1 MIENDITIR
10 IGGEAGMGLES
21 SGAGFAKALVR
32 GGLHVFGV
40 PDFYSRIRGGHN
52 FFTLRAARDPL
63 FSIADPVHILLA
75 LDLESVRRHI
85 ADLVPGGAVIYD
97 SKDSL
102 PEALSRE
109 DVLIMSVP
117 LTQLAREIGGLELM
131 RNTLALGIAAGLL
144 EFDLSYVESIVRDNF
159 AKKGEDVVT
168 NNLNVI
174 RKGAEIAEAYKADFP
189 FRLHAI
195 PNAPQ
200 RILLNGTQAFSMGAL
215 AGGCRFVSGYP
226 MTPGSP
232 VLVWFAQNG
241 AKYGAVAKHVEDEIS
256 AINMAIGA
264 AIMGARALV
273 PTSGGGYALM
283 VEGTGFA
290 GISETPVV
298 IYNAQR
304 PGPATGLPTRTEQ
317 ADLLFMLHASQDEF
331 PRMILAPGTLEEAF
345 HLGWHAFNV
354 AERYQTPVMVLSDQF
369 LADAFRSLEA
379 DALDFDAV
387 EIDRGALL
395 TDADLDALTER
406 YKRYRITESGVS
418 PRALPGHP
426 NAIWVTESNEHDEVP
441 RIEEDAQ
448 NRIEQQS
455 KRMRK
460 AIAMTEDVPPPT
472 WYGPEGAAL
481 TLVCWGSTY
490 GPARE
495 AVDRLNAQVADAAN
509 LLHFSGLEP
518 FPPTA
523 EAELRKAHKTVVV
536 EGNYTGQLETLIRA
550 QTGFSVDG
558 HIRRF
563 DGRPFKPEFILA
575 GLQKQEA

>member
-1 MIENDITIR
+1 MVEDDITIR

-63 FSIADPVHILLA
+63 YSIADPVHVLLA
-75 LDLESVRRHI
+75 LDMETVRRHT
-85 ADLVPGGAVIYD
+85 ADVVPGGAIVYD
-97 SKDSL
+97 SKDEL
-102 PEALSRE
+102 PEDLTRD
-109 DVLIMSVP
+109 DVLFIAAP
-117 LTQLAREIGGLELM
+117 LAEMAREIGGLELM
-131 RNTLALGIAAGLL
+131 RNTLALGLAAGLL
-144 EFDLSYVESIVRDNF
+144 EFDLSYVEGIIRDNF
-159 AKKGEDVVT
+159 ARKGEEVVDS
-168 NNLNVI
+168 NLAVI
-174 RKGAEIAEAYKADFP
+174 RAGAEVAAPYRDEFP
-189 FRLHAI
+189 FRLHAV
-195 PNAPQ
+195 PDAPQ
-200 RILLNGTQAFSMGAL
+200 RIMLNGTQAFSMGAL

-232 VLVWFAQNG
+232 VLIWFAQNG
-241 AKYGAVAKHVEDEIS
+241 AKYGAVAKHVEDEI
-256 AINMAIGA
+256 AALTMAIGA
-264 AIMGARALV
+264 SVMGARALV

-283 VEGTGFA
+283 VEATGFA

-304 PGPATGLPTRTEQ
+304 PGPATGLPTRTAQ

-331 PRMILAPGTLEEAF
+331 PRMVLAPGSLEEAF

-387 EIDRGALL
+387 ELDRGALL

-406 YKRYRITESGVS
+406 YKRYRVTESGVS

-426 NAIWVTESNEHDEVP
+426 NAVFVTESNEHDEVP
-441 RIEEDAQ
+441 RIRESAQ
-448 NRIEQQS
+448 NRIDQQS

-460 AIAMTEDVPPPT
+460 GVAMAEDAPAPT
-472 WYGPEGAAL
+472 WYGPEEAGL

-495 AVDRLNAQVADAAN
+495 AVDRLNDREPGAAN
-509 LLHFSGLEP
+509 MLHFGCLEP

-523 EAELRKAHKTVVV
+523 EAELRKAQKAIVV
-536 EGNYTGQLETLIRA
+536 EGNYTGQLEILIRA
-550 QTGFSVDG
+550 RTGLSVAG

-563 DGRPFKPEFILA
+563 DGRPFRPEFILA
-575 GLQKQEA
+575 GLEEV

>member
-1 MIENDITIR
+1 MIKNDITIR

-102 PEALSRE
+102 PEALRRE
-109 DVLIMSVP
+109 DVLIMPVP

-168 NNLNVI
+168 NNLNVV
-174 RKGAEIAEAYKADFP
+174 RKGAEIAEAYRADFA

-354 AERYQTPVMVLSDQF
+354 AERYQTPIMVLSDQF

-387 EIDRGALL
+387 EINRGALL
-395 TDADLDALTER
+395 TDADLDTLTER

-426 NAIWVTESNEHDEVP
+426 NAVWVTESNEHDEVP

-495 AVDRLNAQVADAAN
+495 AVDRLNAQVAGAAN

-550 QTGFSVDG
+550 RIGFSVDG

-575 GLQKQEA
+575 RLQEQEA

>member
-40 PDFYSRIRGGHN
+40 PDFHSRIRGGHN
-52 FFTLRAARDPL
+52 FFTLRVAHDPL

-75 LDLESVRRHI
+75 LDMESVRRHI

-97 SKDSL
+97 SKDPL
-102 PEALSRE
+102 PEALNRE
-109 DVLIMSVP
+109 DVFIIPVALS
-117 LTQLAREIGGLELM
+117 QLAREIGGLELM

-144 EFDLSYVESIVRDNF
+144 EFDLSYVESIIRDNF

-168 NNLNVI
+168 SNLNVI
-174 RKGAEIAEAYKADFP
+174 QKGAEIAETYKADFS

-241 AKYGAVAKHVEDEIS
+241 AKYGVVAKHVEDEIS
-256 AINMAIGA
+256 AINMAVGA

-290 GISETPVV
+290 GISETPIV

-331 PRMILAPGTLEEAF
+331 PRMVLAPGTLEEAF
-345 HLGWHAFNV
+345 HLGWYAFNV

-379 DALDFDAV
+379 SALDFNAV
-387 EIDRGALL
+387 EIDRGMLL

-406 YKRYRITESGVS
+406 YKRYQITESGIS

-426 NAIWVTESNEHDEVP
+426 NAIWVTESNEHDEYP
-441 RIEEDAQ
+441 RIEENAQ
-448 NRIEQQS
+448 NRIAQQS

-460 AIAMTEDVPPPT
+460 AIPMAEDVPPPT
-472 WYGPEGAAL
+472 WYGPAEAPL
-481 TLVCWGSTY
+481 TLICWGSTY

-495 AVDRLNAQVADAAN
+495 AVDRLNAQEAGAAN

-523 EAELRKAHKTVVV
+523 ESELRKAHRTIVI
-536 EGNYTGQLETLIRA
+536 EGNYTGQLEILIRA
-550 QTGFSVDG
+550 RTGFSVDG

-563 DGRPFKPEFILA
+563 DGRPFRPEFILA
-575 GLQKQEA
+575 GLQEA

>member
-1 MIENDITIR
+1 
-10 IGGEAGMGLES
+10 
-21 SGAGFAKALVR
+21 
-32 GGLHVFGV
+32 
-40 PDFYSRIRGGHN
+40 
-52 FFTLRAARDPL
+52 
-63 FSIADPVHILLA
+63 
-75 LDLESVRRHI
+75 
-85 ADLVPGGAVIYD
+85 
-97 SKDSL
+97 
-102 PEALSRE
+102 
-109 DVLIMSVP
+109 
-117 LTQLAREIGGLELM
+117 
-131 RNTLALGIAAGLL
+131 
-144 EFDLSYVESIVRDNF
+144 
-159 AKKGEDVVT
+159 
-168 NNLNVI
+168 
-174 RKGAEIAEAYKADFP
+174 
-189 FRLHAI
+189 
-195 PNAPQ
+195 
-200 RILLNGTQAFSMGAL
+200 
-215 AGGCRFVSGYP
+215 
-226 MTPGSP
+226 
-232 VLVWFAQNG
+232 
-241 AKYGAVAKHVEDEIS
+241 
-256 AINMAIGA
+256 
-264 AIMGARALV
+264 MGARALV

-354 AERYQTPVMVLSDQF
+354 AERYQTPIMVLSDQF

-395 TDADLDALTER
+395 TDADLDTLTER
-406 YKRYRITESGVS
+406 YKRYQITESGVS

-426 NAIWVTESNEHDEVP
+426 NAVWVTESNEHDEVP

-495 AVDRLNAQVADAAN
+495 AVDRLNAQVAGAAN

-523 EAELRKAHKTVVV
+523 ETELRKAHKTVVV

-550 QTGFSVDG
+550 RIGFSVDG

-575 GLQKQEA
+575 RLQEQEA

>member
-1 MIENDITIR
+1 MIKNDITIR

-75 LDLESVRRHI
+75 LDLESVCRHI

-102 PEALSRE
+102 PEALRRE
-109 DVLIMSVP
+109 DVLIIPVP

-174 RKGAEIAEAYKADFP
+174 RKGAEIAEAYKADFA

-354 AERYQTPVMVLSDQF
+354 AERYQTPIMVLSDQF

-395 TDADLDALTER
+395 TDADLDTLIER

-426 NAIWVTESNEHDEVP
+426 NAVWVTESNEHDEVP

-495 AVDRLNAQVADAAN
+495 AVDRLNAQVAGAAN

-550 QTGFSVDG
+550 RIGFSVDG

-575 GLQKQEA
+575 RLQEQEA

>member
-1 MIENDITIR
+1 MVKNDITIR

-52 FFTLRAARDPL
+52 FFTLRVAREPL
-63 FSIADPVHILLA
+63 YSIADPVHILLA
-75 LDLESVRRHI
+75 LDMETVRRHI
-85 ADLVPGGAVIYD
+85 QDVVSGGAVVYD
-97 SKDSL
+97 SREPL
-102 PEALSRE
+102 PDALKRE
-109 DVLIMSVP
+109 DVCFIPVA

-144 EFDLSYVESIVRDNF
+144 EFELSYVESIVRDNF
-159 AKKGEDVVT
+159 AKKGEAMIVS
-168 NNLNVI
+168 NLNVI
-174 RKGAEIAEAYKADFP
+174 RKGAEIAADYRADFP

-195 PNAPQ
+195 PEAPQ

-241 AKYGAVAKHVEDEIS
+241 AQYGAVAKHVEDEIA

-264 AIMGARALV
+264 AIMGARAMV
-273 PTSGGGYALM
+273 PTSGGGYSLM
-283 VEGTGFA
+283 VEATGFA
-290 GISETPVV
+290 GISETPIV

-331 PRMILAPGTLEEAF
+331 PRMVLAPGTLEEAF
-345 HLGWHAFNV
+345 HLGWYAFNM
-354 AERYQTPVMVLSDQF
+354 AEKYQTPVMVLSDQF
-369 LADAFRSLEA
+369 LADSFRSLEP

-406 YKRYRITESGVS
+406 YKRYKITESGIS

-426 NAIWVTESNEHDEVP
+426 NAIWVTESNEHDEYP

-448 NRIEQQS
+448 NRIAQQS

-460 AIAMTEDVPPPT
+460 AIPMAQDVPPPT
-472 WYGPEGAAL
+472 WYGPEDAAL

-490 GPARE
+490 GPVRE
-495 AVDRLNAQVADAAN
+495 AVDRLNAQEAGAAN
-509 LLHFSGLEP
+509 MLHFSGLEP

-523 EAELRKAHKTVVV
+523 EAELRKARKTIVV
-536 EGNYTGQLETLIRA
+536 EGNYTGQLEILIRA
-550 QTGFSVDG
+550 RTGLTVNG
-558 HIRRF
+558 RIHRF
-563 DGRPFKPEFILA
+563 DGRPFRPEFILA
-575 GLQKQEA
+575 GLQEA

>member
-1 MIENDITIR
+1 MIKNDITIR

-102 PEALSRE
+102 PEALRRE
-109 DVLIMSVP
+109 DVLIMPVP

-174 RKGAEIAEAYKADFP
+174 RKGAEIAEAYRADFA

-354 AERYQTPVMVLSDQF
+354 AERYQTPIMVLSDQF

-379 DALDFDAV
+379 GALDFDAV

-395 TDADLDALTER
+395 TDADLDTLTER

-426 NAIWVTESNEHDEVP
+426 NAVWVTESNEHDEVP

-495 AVDRLNAQVADAAN
+495 AVDRLNAQVAGSAN

-550 QTGFSVDG
+550 RIGFSVDG

-575 GLQKQEA
+575 RLQEQEA

>member
-1 MIENDITIR
+1 MIENDITLR

-21 SGAGFAKALVR
+21 SGAGFAQALVR
-32 GGLHVFGV
+32 GGLHIFGV

-52 FFTLRAARDPL
+52 FFTLRAAREPL
-63 FSIADPVHILLA
+63 YAIADPVHLLLA
-75 LDLESVRRHI
+75 LDMETIRRHI
-85 ADLVPGGAVIYD
+85 ADVVPDGAVVYD
-97 SKDSL
+97 SKDAL
-102 PEALSRE
+102 PDTFKRDDVRFIPAALT
-109 DVLIMSVP
+109 D
-117 LTQLAREIGGLELM
+117 LARDIGGLELM

-144 EFDLSYVESIVRDNF
+144 EFDLSYVESILRDNF
-159 AKKGEDVVT
+159 ARKGEDVVT
-168 NNLNVI
+168 SNLDVI
-174 RKGAEIAEAYKADFP
+174 RAGADLAAEYKADYP

-195 PNAPQ
+195 PDAPQ
-200 RILLNGTQAFSMGAL
+200 RIMLNGTQAFSMGAL
-215 AGGCRFVSGYP
+215 AGGCRFVAGYP

-232 VLVWFAQNG
+232 VLIWFAQHG
-241 AKYGAVAKHVEDEIS
+241 AQYGAVAKHVEDEIS

-264 AIMGARALV
+264 AVMGARSLV

-283 VEGTGFA
+283 VEATGFA

-304 PGPATGLPTRTEQ
+304 PGPATGLPTRTGQ
-317 ADLLFMLHASQDEF
+317 ADLLFMLHAAQDEF

-354 AERYQTPVMVLSDQF
+354 AERYQTPVIVLSDQF

-387 EIDRGALL
+387 TLDRGALL

-406 YKRYRITESGVS
+406 YQRYRITESGIS

-426 NAIWVTESNEHDEVP
+426 NAIWVTESNEHDEYP
-441 RIEEDAQ
+441 RIVENAQ
-448 NRIEQQS
+448 NRIDQQS

-460 AIAMTEDVPPPT
+460 AIPMAEDVPAPT
-472 WYGPEGAAL
+472 WYGPEDASL
-481 TLVCWGSTY
+481 TLICWGSTY

-495 AVDRLNAQVADAAN
+495 AVDRLNAQATGAAN
-509 LLHFSGLEP
+509 LLNFSGLEP

-523 EAELRKAHKTVVV
+523 EVELRKARKSIVV
-536 EGNYTGQLETLIRA
+536 EGNYTGQLEFLIRA
-550 QTGFSVDG
+550 RTGLAVDG
-558 HIRRF
+558 HIHRF
-563 DGRPFKPEFILA
+563 DGRPFRPEFILA
-575 GLQKQEA
+575 GLQEA

>member
-1 MIENDITIR
+1 MIKNDITIR

-102 PEALSRE
+102 PEALRRE
-109 DVLIMSVP
+109 DVLIMPVP

-159 AKKGEDVVT
+159 AKKGEDVVI

-174 RKGAEIAEAYKADFP
+174 RKGAEIAEAYKADFA

-354 AERYQTPVMVLSDQF
+354 AERYQTPIMVLSDQF

-395 TDADLDALTER
+395 TDADLDTLTER
-406 YKRYRITESGVS
+406 YKRYQITESGVS

-426 NAIWVTESNEHDEVP
+426 NAVWVTESNEHDEVP

-495 AVDRLNAQVADAAN
+495 AVDRLNAQVAGAAN

-523 EAELRKAHKTVVV
+523 ETELRKAHKTVVV

-550 QTGFSVDG
+550 RIGFSVDG

-575 GLQKQEA
+575 RLQEQEA

>member
-1 MIENDITIR
+1 MVDNDITIR

-63 FSIADPVHILLA
+63 FSIVDPVHVLLA
-75 LDLESVRRHI
+75 LDLETVHRHI
-85 ADLVPGGAVIYD
+85 QDIIPGGAVVYD
-97 SKDSL
+97 NKDPL
-102 PEALSRE
+102 PDGLQRE
-109 DVLIMSVP
+109 DVLFIPVP
-117 LTQLAREIGGLELM
+117 LTQLAREVGGLELM

-159 AKKGEDVVT
+159 AKKGEEMIQS
-168 NNLNVI
+168 NLSVI
-174 RKGAEIAEAYKADFP
+174 RKGAEIAAEYKADFP
-189 FRLHAI
+189 FRLHAV
-195 PNAPQ
+195 PDAPQ
-200 RILLNGTQAFSMGAL
+200 RIMLNGTQAFSMGAL
-215 AGGCRFVSGYP
+215 AGGCRFVAGYP

-256 AINMAIGA
+256 AINMVIGA
-264 AIMGARALV
+264 AIMGARAMV

-290 GISETPVV
+290 GISETPIV

-331 PRMILAPGTLEEAF
+331 PRMVLAPGTLEEAF
-345 HLGWHAFNV
+345 HLGWYAFNV

-379 DALDFDAV
+379 DALDFGAV

-395 TDADLDALTER
+395 SDADLDALTER
-406 YKRYRITESGVS
+406 YKRYIITESGIS

-426 NAIWVTESNEHDEVP
+426 NALWVTESNEHDEYP

-448 NRIEQQS
+448 NRIAQQS

-460 AIAMTEDVPPPT
+460 AIPMAEDVPPPT
-472 WYGPEGAAL
+472 WYGPENAAL

-490 GPARE
+490 GPVRE
-495 AVDRLNAQVADAAN
+495 AVELLNAEEAGAAN
-509 LLHFSGLEP
+509 MLHFSGLEP

-523 EAELRKAHKTVVV
+523 EAELRKAHKTIVV
-536 EGNYTGQLETLIRA
+536 EGNYTGQLEMLIRA
-550 QTGFSVDG
+550 RTGLSVNG

-563 DGRPFKPEFILA
+563 DGRPFRPGFILA
-575 GLQKQEA
+575 GLQEA